1 MIHRVIYG
9 SLERFLGI
17 LIESYGGAFPLWL
30 SPVQA
35 KIIPIS
41 DKELSYSGNAF
52 EKLRE
57 NNLRVE
63 LDDRSQTASAKIRQA
78 QEEKIPYMIIIGQK
92 EEKNQTINIRTR
104 EGKILGE
111 KKLEDFIK
119 EAKREEAEKKDTN

>member
-17 LIESYGGAFPLWL
+17 LIESCGGAFPLWL
-30 SPVQA
+30 SPIQV

-41 DKELSYSGNAF
+41 DKELSYSRNVF

-111 KKLEDFIK
+111 KKLEEWARSIAPL
-119 EAKREEAEKKDTN
+119 AKMPPLC